1 LPLYL
6 PWCLRLGTA
15 MGPLTPQ
22 LVRPQSDD
30 IHRLRD
36 FGRGAADAG
45 FVPKRGD
52 TLVTGFGGGGGGAD
66 AGFGPKATTYVGY
79 GVCRRGQLIRYYDSN
94 TERDVGASLS
104 LAQFAFSPKK
114 RTRHKFLY
122 SSRT

>member
-1 LPLYL
+1 MLLHPLQLPLLLALLLSLLLPLYL

-45 FVPKRGD
+45 F
-52 TLVTGFGGGGGGAD
+52 
-66 AGFGPKATTYVGY
+66 GPKATTYVGY
-79 GVCRRGQLIRYYDSN
+79 GLWGV
-94 TERDVGASLS
+94 
-104 LAQFAFSPKK
+104 
-114 RTRHKFLY
+114 
-122 SSRT
+122 

>member
-52 TLVTGFGGGGGGAD
+52 TLVTGFRGVPQMLGSVPKRRHTSVTEFVGGG
-66 AGFGPKATTYVGY
+66 
-79 GVCRRGQLIRYYDSN
+79 S
-94 TERDVGASLS
+94 
-104 LAQFAFSPKK
+104 
-114 RTRHKFLY
+114 
-122 SSRT
+122 